1 MKEMKVAQVPRPGAD
16 FELLTREIPEPGA
29 GQVRVRVE
37 ACGICHSDDFV
48 KQGLWPGLTFPR
60 VPGHEI
66 AGVIDAVGE
75 GVTTWKPGQRVG
87 IGWHGGNCF
96 KCDPCRRGDFVT
108 CVNLK
113 IPGFTHDGGYAEYVV
128 NPAEGLARMP
138 DDLKPA
144 DAAPLMCAGITTYNA
159 LRHSGA
165 MGGDL
170 VAVHG
175 IGGLGHLGIQFA
187 RQLGFHTVA
196 IGRGQDK
203 EDLARQL
210 GAHRYIDSDTADAA
224 KELERMGSARVVLAT
239 APSSKAMSDLV
250 PGLGVGGVLLIVGAA
265 AEPLT
270 VAPVQLLQS
279 RRSIQGWPSGSS
291 RDSEDTLAFSV
302 QSGVRP
308 MIETFPL
315 AKVAEAYDRMFT
327 GKVRFRAVLIP

>member
-1 MKEMKVAQVPRPGAD
+1 MKVAQVPRPGAD
-16 FELLTREIPEPGA
+16 FELVTRPIPEPGP

-48 KQGLWPGLTFPR
+48 KQGHWPGLIFPR

-75 GVTTWKPGQRVG
+75 GVSTWKTGQRVG

-96 KCDPCRRGDFVT
+96 KCDPCRRGDFVN

-138 DDLKPA
+138 DDLQPA

-165 MGGDL
+165 VGGDL
-170 VAVHG
+170 VAVLG

-196 IGRGQDK
+196 IGRGKDK

-210 GAHRYIDSDTADAA
+210 GAHRYIDTDSSNAA
-224 KELERMGSARVVLAT
+224 QELQRMGGARIVLAT

-250 PGLGVGGVLLIVGAA
+250 DGLGVGGTLLIVGAA
-265 AEPLT
+265 TEPLT
-270 VAPVQLLQS
+270 VTPVQLILS
-279 RRSIQGWPSGSS
+279 RRSILGWPSGTS

-315 AKVAEAYDRMFT
+315 AQVAEAYDRMFT